1 MSETKYSPMI
11 TQYLKVKENYPDTLV
26 FYRVGDFY
34 EMFFEDAQTASREL
48 DLVLTGKAAGVE
60 EKVPMCGVP
69 HHAVSSY
76 VQRLVQRGY
85 KIAIVEQMQDP
96 KEAKGIVE
104 RDVIRVIT
112 PGTVMEEITDEKAS
126 VFLSAVE
133 DHSYGYCLSMAEAST
148 GESVLLDI
156 PHSAAT
162 LVQTLLRNNVR
173 EVVVSHTFDEKLIQ
187 SLREMQI
194 IVSYCEET
202 EIKEVYLPLCEKLK
216 KDYQRIAYG
225 RMINYLEA
233 TQRHMLAHLQTA
245 VIESESE
252 VLYMDFSTI
261 QNLELIDPI
270 HRETKGETLWTFLDM
285 CKSAMGSRLLKKWIE
300 KPLVNQQAIEA
311 RYDRLE
317 YLKTNFL
324 IRKRLRDH
332 IGGIYDLQR
341 LIGRCAM
348 NSANAQDC
356 LRLSKT
362 LNEVP
367 AILND
372 ISSEVFPEFASL
384 DPLEDLRSLLDGAF
398 VDNPPASIS
407 DGGAFRDGYN
417 KELDEA
423 REIQRNGRQF
433 ISNMEA
439 AERERTGI
447 KTLRIGYNKVFGY
460 YIDISKAAAAQVKE
474 EWGYIRKQ
482 TLVNNERFISPE
494 LKEKEEM
501 ILHAEENAIRL
512 EKQLFAA
519 LLSEIRTRLAKL
531 QRLSTALA
539 ELDCYS
545 TLAEVC
551 SKYGYVRPVFTNDEF
566 AIVQGRHPILNE
578 RMKKTRYV
586 ANDLSMNEQESIL
599 LITGPNMGGKS
610 TYMRQTALIVI
621 MAQIGCYVPAAEV
634 RMPVFDKIFTRIG
647 ASDDIL
653 SGQSTFMVE
662 MAEANRA
669 LQEATAKSLILF
681 DEIGRGT
688 STYDGMAL
696 AQAMIEYIAACVHAK
711 TLFSTHYHELTSLTE
726 SIGVVR
732 NVHVVVKEDKEKV
745 TFLYKVKEG
754 RADRSYGIN
763 VAKLA
768 GLPEAVTDRAKE
780 LQKELESKKRVV
792 QQSYQLIEMKHE
804 DPAAKSI
811 MDKLKSVNPDDL
823 SPREAWT
830 MLTDLYEEATGRKE

>member
-216 KDYQRIAYG
+216 KEYQRIAYG

-519 LLSEIRTRLAKL
+519 LLSEIRARLAKL

-539 ELDCYS
+539 ELDCYA